1 MGSKKSLW
9 LNVFMSACK
18 LRKTKGYYPFS
29 AVVSSL
35 GIRKF
40 GQKTKQNKPHGFLTC
55 VKMSSVDFLSER
67 GKEATTFKSLKGSG
81 LALLDGVPNGF
92 CNLVCQRQISFTLSL
107 ARQPLLGES

>member
-18 LRKTKGYYPFS
+18 LRKTKGYYPFH
-29 AVVSSL
+29 AMVSSL

-55 VKMSSVDFLSER
+55 VKMSSVDLLSER
-67 GKEATTFKSLKGSG
+67 GREATTRFPEVRPKG
-81 LALLDGVPNGF
+81 
-92 CNLVCQRQISFTLSL
+92 T
-107 ARQPLLGES
+107 